1 MAKTTFETNNA
12 LTKKAWEEKLFRDS
26 RKEAYFE
33 KFTGTSSES
42 IVQRKEQLT
51 KSKGDKITFGIRM
64 RLAGAGV
71 TGDDILENNEEK
83 LNSYDFSVTLDQ
95 QRHAVRDNGALTRKR
110 VMFNIDEESKDAL
123 KVWGSEKRDLM
134 HFDALGLLSTSTV
147 TPSKVFYKTSTGVL
161 ANSAATAKAAITVAA
176 DSKLTPTMIS
186 AVKAWAITGGN
197 RQYIPLRPVKVG
209 GKSYY
214 VLLVH
219 PDVMYDLKIDSTFAQ
234 ARREALERGSENPI
248 FTGATAIWDGVV
260 IHEHENCAIGTDGG
274 GGAIPWSKAALL
286 GAQSL
291 VAAEGERGEVVQET
305 FDYKNQNGYAWKQM
319 LSVAKPVFNSLDY
332 GSLGVYVSRT
342 NISGL

>member
-26 RKEAYFE
+26 RKDVYFE

-71 TGDDILENNEEK
+71 SGDAILENNEEA
-83 LNSYDFSVTLDQ
+83 LSTYDFSVTLDQ

-134 HFDALGLLSTSTV
+134 HFDALGLLSTSSV
-147 TPSKVFYKTSTGVL
+147 TPSKVFYKPSGGVL
-161 ANSAATAKAAITVAA
+161 TANSAATAKSNLHAT
-176 DSKLTPTMIS
+176 DSKLTPNMIS
-186 AVKAWAITGGN
+186 GIKAWAISGGN
-197 RQYIPLRPVKVG
+197 RQYVPLRPVKVG

-234 ARREALERGSENPI
+234 ARREAMERGSENPI
-248 FTGATAIWDGVV
+248 FTGATAVWDGVV

-274 GGAIPWSKAALL
+274 GGSVAWSKAALL

-291 VAAEGERGEVVQET
+291 VVAEGERGEVVQET
-305 FDYKNQNGYAWKQM
+305 FDYKNQNGYAWKQI
-319 LSVAKPVFNSLDY
+319 LAVGKPVFNSLDY
-332 GSLGVYVSRT
+332 GSLGVYLSRT